1 MASSMLVAFQSAEF
15 HCSFLRRHGLQQN
28 QEPTLQGKGTPFRTE
43 PPGHVCLQA
52 PGCSSLRVCS
62 CHAVNFNRQRY
73 STCKAWWPCSSTEQI
88 SSFAAWRGAAQHTG
102 SSTRR
107 RYSGKDLEWLKVC
120 WHRQQEELVT
130 STNWPGEIWRKK
142 RQTVTNI
149 LILCISCAT
158 KVIYHAG
165 VSNASRSS
173 GFALGVKLFITRR
186 NWRRAWLK

>member
-1 MASSMLVAFQSAEF
+1 MLVAFQSAEF

-73 STCKAWWPCSSTEQI
+73 STCKAWWPCSSMLLNGTNFI
-88 SSFAAWRGAAQHTG
+88 FRCMARC
-102 SSTRR
+102 SSTHRIFNASKVLR
-107 RYSGKDLEWLKVC
+107 QGSG
-120 WHRQQEELVT
+120 VT
-130 STNWPGEIWRKK
+130 KGLLAPSAGRTSNFDKLAGRNMEKK
-142 RQTVTNI
+142 TQTVTNI

-186 NWRRAWLK
+186 NWRRA

>member
-1 MASSMLVAFQSAEF
+1 MKSLSEAKQLLCVRKGRTRSNQELNMYNLYILYIYINTIIQGLTFPAFFLASDFDLIQCFLMASSMLVTFQSAEF

-43 PPGHVCLQA
+43 PPVRVCLQA

-88 SSFAAWRGAAQHTG
+88 SSFAAWRGAAQHPG

-107 RYSGKDLEWLKVC
+107 RYSGKELE
-120 WHRQQEELVT
+120 
-130 STNWPGEIWRKK
+130 
-142 RQTVTNI
+142 
-149 LILCISCAT
+149 
-158 KVIYHAG
+158 
-165 VSNASRSS
+165 
-173 GFALGVKLFITRR
+173 
-186 NWRRAWLK
+186 

>member
-1 MASSMLVAFQSAEF
+1 MASSMLVTFQSAEF

-43 PPGHVCLQA
+43 PPVRVCLQA

-88 SSFAAWRGAAQHTG
+88 SSFAAWQGAAQHPG

-107 RYSGKDLEWLKVC
+107 RYSGKELEWLKVMPAPSAG
-120 WHRQQEELVT
+120 RT
-130 STNWPGEIWRKK
+130 SNFDKLAGRNMEKK
-142 RQTVTNI
+142 NRQTVTNI
-149 LILCISCAT
+149 LILWISCAT
-158 KVIYHAG
+158 KALYHAG
-165 VSNASRSS
+165 VSNASR
-173 GFALGVKLFITRR
+173 